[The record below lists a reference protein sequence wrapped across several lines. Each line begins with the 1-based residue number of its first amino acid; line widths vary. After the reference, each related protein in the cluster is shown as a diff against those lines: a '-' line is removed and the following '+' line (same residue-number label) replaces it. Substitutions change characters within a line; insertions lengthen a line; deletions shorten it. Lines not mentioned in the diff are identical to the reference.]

1 MTLPF
6 KNRDSRIYFLKIFA
20 VLASVL
26 LLFLFIYHLSD
37 RSRETEAHLGRETA
51 QLTMAGKLIGFE
63 FSEAVSRMALMTRD
77 PSLQNALL
85 HADAGNTDNVSR
97 ELSSYVEH
105 QGFMEGAILLDKR
118 GREVARTFAFPSPP
132 LPTGGITAQFPA
144 IAKLDKNQVYLAA
157 LRTAA
162 PAGKDGAVPVLAMP
176 VYAPGG
182 KTRQGTLL
190 AVYSLSYL
198 SHLLADVL
206 GPAVQRIAIV
216 NGDATPFYSPAE
228 RGVDGASN
236 PLLLLQANPSFWG
249 GIMKERE
256 GQAETGDGWL
266 VHGSL
271 NLARAL
277 SRHPG
282 MSADLTLDGA
292 PAQLT
297 WKILAYL
304 PHSTVAATWKKR
316 LVSNLPLYFLLFGG
330 AGLFAWQR
338 TQSREER
345 LAAAAA
351 LRDSEERFRLAL
363 NSAPIP
369 IMLHAEDGE
378 VLMLSQAWTDL
389 TGYSPADIPTME
401 DWIHKAYG
409 NKRHESIA
417 NFIQE
422 LYHIDSTVHTGA
434 FRIVTATG
442 KQLIWE
448 FFSSPLKP
456 LPDGRRLRIA
466 MALDITRHKEAEQQV
481 RDANTQL
488 ESLINAMPDAVL
500 FKDGKGRWLRANPA
514 ALKLFQMEHVDY
526 LHRTPGELAEA
537 VPFHRQAMR
546 LSEQSDAFTWYRG
559 HIARFEESIPQPDG
573 MERLIEFTKIP
584 LFHPDGSPKG
594 LVEIGRDITEA
605 RLAEVNL
612 KASREMFVTVLEN
625 MEAIVY
631 VADMRTHE
639 ILFANRFTR
648 NELQQED
655 LTGKTCWQVLQANQ
669 CGPCAFCTNHR
680 LLNDDGQPG
689 EGVDW
694 EFRNTVNGHW
704 YQIHDRAIRWI
715 DGRIVRLEIAT
726 DITGLKNSE
735 TALRDSEERFR
746 AMADSAPVMIW
757 VADTDDH
764 RLYQGNTFFNRGWQT
779 FTGRSAHQ
787 EHGFQWME
795 SIHPDDRD
803 ACLEGYMAAFQ
814 ETRPFVM
821 EYRMLRHDGEYR
833 WIMDTGVPR
842 LAADGLLLGYIG
854 TCVDITEQKQMM
866 VLRSVRQSAVERSA
880 RFNIVEEMASGLA
893 HELSQPLAAAQNY
906 LDACLR
912 RLESGANDPDKLLN
926 GLRLAHMQTQR
937 AGKIVT
943 HVKSMIRKRGGERVP
958 TDLNRLLRG
967 TLDYL
972 EHELHRHDIVV
983 HFDLS
988 PLPSVVMDPVEI
1000 EQVLLNLMKNA
1011 VEAMQNAPVRRLGLY
1026 SRLGEN
1032 GDIQVEISDT
1042 GKGVQG
1048 TELDL
1053 IFNPF
1058 LTTKN
1063 DGLGLGLTICRSL
1076 VESHGGRIWAEPRP
1090 DQGTVFCFILPGALR
1105 DV

>member
-1 MTLPF
+1 MALLF
-6 KNRDSRIYFLKIFA
+6 ENRNSRIYFLKIFA
-20 VLASVL
+20 VLSSVL

-51 QLTMAGKLIGFE
+51 QLAMVGKLIGFE
-63 FSEAVSRMALMTRD
+63 FSEAVSRMALMARD
-77 PSLQNALL
+77 PSLQSALR
-85 HADAGNTDNVSR
+85 HAGPGGGGNLSQ
-97 ELSSYVEH
+97 ELSSHVEH
-105 QGFMEGAILLDKR
+105 QGFMEGVILLDKR
-118 GREVARTFAFPSPP
+118 GEEVARTFVSRSPA
-132 LPTGGITAQFPA
+132 LPAGGLAGQIPA
-144 IAKLDKNQVYLAA
+144 ISGLDKNQAYLAS
-157 LRTAA
+157 LRQES
-162 PAGKDGAVPVLAMP
+162 PAGQDNTVPTLAMP
-176 VYAPGG
+176 VFDQGG
-182 KTRQGTLL
+182 RTRLGTLL
-190 AVYSLSYL
+190 AVYSVSYL
-198 SHLLADVL
+198 RHLLADVL

-216 NGDATPFYSPAE
+216 NGDAATLYARTEP
-228 RGVDGASN
+228 GDDGAAN
-236 PLLLLQANPSFWG
+236 PLPLLQANPSFWG
-249 GIMKERE
+249 SVMKEKE
-256 GQAETGDGWL
+256 GQTDTGDGWL
-266 VHGSL
+266 VHGTL
-271 NLARAL
+271 NLAKAL

-282 MSADLTLDGA
+282 MPAALTLDGD

-297 WKILAYL
+297 WKILAHL
-304 PHSTVAATWKKR
+304 PHSAVAATWKKR
-316 LVSNLPLYFLLFGG
+316 LLDNLPLYFLLFGG
-330 AGLFAWQR
+330 AGLIAWQR
-338 TQSREER
+338 TQSREDR
-345 LAAAAA
+345 LAAATA

-363 NSAPIP
+363 STAPIP

-389 TGYSPADIPTME
+389 TGYALADIPTMDE
-401 DWIHKAYG
+401 WIGKAFG
-409 NKRHESIA
+409 ERREVLS

-422 LYHIDSTVHTGA
+422 LYRIDSTVHSGA
-434 FRIVTATG
+434 FHIATATG
-442 KQLIWE
+442 KKLIWE
-448 FFSSPLKP
+448 FYSSPLKS

-514 ALKLFQMEHVDY
+514 ALKLFQMEGVDY
-526 LHRTPGELAEA
+526 RHRTQGELAEA
-537 VPFHRQAMR
+537 VPFHRQALR

-573 MERLIEFTKIP
+573 MNRLIEFTKIP

-612 KASREMFVTVLEN
+612 KASREIFVTVLEN

-631 VADMRTHE
+631 VADFRTHE

-648 NELQQED
+648 NELRQED
-655 LTGKTCWQVLQANQ
+655 LTGKICWQVLQADQ
-669 CGPCAFCTNHR
+669 TGPCAFCTNHR
-680 LLNDDGQPG
+680 LLDENGQPG

-704 YQIHDRAIRWI
+704 YHIHDRAIRWI

-735 TALRDSEERFR
+735 MALRDSEERFR

-757 VADTDDH
+757 VADTNDH

-787 EHGFQWME
+787 EYGFQWME

-803 ACLEGYMAAFQ
+803 ACLESYMAAFQ

-833 WIMDTGVPR
+833 WIMDTGIPR

-866 VLRSVRQSAVERSA
+866 ALRSVRQSAVERSA

-912 RLESGANDPDKLLN
+912 RLENGANDPDKLLN

-958 TDLNRLLRG
+958 TDINRLLRG
-967 TLDYL
+967 TVDYL

-988 PLPSVVMDPVEI
+988 PLPTAIMDPVEI

-1011 VEAMQNAPVRRLGLY
+1011 VEAMQQTSVRHLGLH
-1026 SRLGEN
+1026 SRQGEN
-1032 GDIQVEISDT
+1032 GDIRVDISDT
-1042 GKGVQG
+1042 GKGIDG
-1048 TELDL
+1048 ETLDL

-1090 DQGTVFCFILPGALR
+1090 DQGTVFCFTLPGALR

>member
-1 MTLPF
+1 MAHPF
-6 KNRDSRIYFLKIFA
+6 ENRDSSLYFLKIFA
-20 VLASVL
+20 ALSSVL

-37 RSRETEAHLGRETA
+37 RSRETEARLGRETA
-51 QLTMAGKLIGFE
+51 QLTLIGKLIGFE
-63 FSEAVSRMALMTRD
+63 FSEAVSHMALMTRD
-77 PSLQNALL
+77 PTLQNALR
-85 HADAGNTDNVSR
+85 HPGPVSEDNVSR
-97 ELSSYVEH
+97 ELSSHVEH
-105 QGFMEGAILLDKR
+105 QGFMEGAILLDRR
-118 GREVARTFAFPSPP
+118 GREVARTFAFPSPLP
-132 LPTGGITAQFPA
+132 LGDGIARQIPA
-144 IAKLDKNQVYLAA
+144 IAGLDKNQAYLAS
-157 LRTAA
+157 LRQEPST
-162 PAGKDGAVPVLAMP
+162 GKDDAVLTLAMP
-176 VYAPGG
+176 VFDPGG
-182 KTRQGTLL
+182 KTRLGTLL
-190 AVYSLSYL
+190 AVYSVSYL
-198 SHLLADVL
+198 RHLLADVL
-206 GPAVQRIAIV
+206 APSVQRIAIA
-216 NGDATPFYSPAE
+216 NGDATPLYARAE
-228 RGVDGASN
+228 PGDDGVSN
-236 PLLLLQANPSFWG
+236 PLSPLLANPSLWG
-249 GIMKERE
+249 SVMKEKE
-256 GQAETGDGWL
+256 GQADTGDGWL
-266 VHGSL
+266 VHGTL
-271 NLARAL
+271 NLAKTL

-282 MSADLTLDGA
+282 MPGALVLDGD

-304 PHSTVAATWKKR
+304 PRSAVDATWKKR
-316 LVSNLPLYFLLFGG
+316 LLDNLPLYFLLFAG

-338 TQSREER
+338 AQNRQDR

-351 LRDSEERFRLAL
+351 LQDSEERFRLAL
-363 NSAPIP
+363 STAPIP

-389 TGYSPADIPTME
+389 TGYALADIPTMD
-401 DWIHKAYG
+401 DWIRQAHG
-409 NKRHESIA
+409 ERHETIS
-417 NFIQE
+417 NFVRE
-422 LYHIDSTVHTGA
+422 LYPIDSTVHSGA
-434 FRIVTATG
+434 FRIATATG

-481 RDANTQL
+481 RDANAQL

-514 ALKLFQMEHVDY
+514 ALKLFQMERVDY
-526 LHRTPGELAEA
+526 RHRTQGELAEA
-537 VPFHRQAMR
+537 VPFHRQALR

-573 MERLIEFTKIP
+573 MERLIEFTKVP

-605 RLAEVNL
+605 RLAEANL
-612 KASREMFVTVLEN
+612 KASREIFVTVLEN

-631 VADMRTHE
+631 VADLRTHE

-648 NELQQED
+648 NELHQED
-655 LTGKTCWQVLQANQ
+655 LTGKICWQSLQAGQN
-669 CGPCAFCTNHR
+669 GPCSFCTNHR
-680 LLNDDGQPG
+680 LLDENGQPG

-704 YQIHDRAIRWI
+704 YHIHDRAIRWI

-735 TALRDSEERFR
+735 MALRDSEERFR

-757 VADTDDH
+757 VADTNDH

-787 EHGFQWME
+787 EYGFQWME

-803 ACLEGYMAAFQ
+803 ACLESYMAAFQ

-866 VLRSVRQSAVERSA
+866 ALRSVRQSAVERSA

-912 RLESGANDPDKLLN
+912 RLESGAHDPEKLLN

-958 TDLNRLLRG
+958 TDINRLLRG
-967 TLDYL
+967 TVDYL

-983 HFDLS
+983 RFDLS
-988 PLPSVVMDPVEI
+988 SLPAAAMDPVEI

-1011 VEAMQNAPVRRLGLY
+1011 VEAMQNAPLRLLGLH

-1032 GDIQVEISDT
+1032 GDIRVEVSDT
-1042 GKGVQG
+1042 GKGIDG
-1048 TELDL
+1048 ETIDL

-1076 VESHGGRIWAEPRP
+1076 VESHGGRIWAEPQP
-1090 DQGTVFCFILPGALR
+1090 GQGTIFCFTLPGALR